1 MFQFTHPRGVRHLH
15 PDCNLRVLPRFNSRT
30 HAGATF
36 AGYTLDVP
44 RRMFQF
50 THPRGVRLTVW
61 TPARVFAEFQFTH
74 PRGVRQRNIGKES
87 NTELFQFTHPRGVRH
102 QAGQDCGRCSIV
114 SIHAPTRGADGY
126 WGRIS
131 LYRLSFN
138 SRTHAGCDAMQDKI
152 EDTNKVSI
160 HAPTRGATRCRTKS
174 RIPTRFQFTHPRG
187 VRRRTSGTALLRLVC
202 FNSRTHAGCD
212 PSLDGYRVM
221 EDEFQFTHPR
231 GVRQTATVS
240 EPTPTPVSIH
250 APTRGATSCR
260 RVRCRWSRGFQF
272 THPRGVRL
280 EIPLSSCF
288 LLTVSIHA
296 PTRGATQIKSNVNIS
311 MIMFQFTHP
320 RGVRHR
326 EVRKQLRSMQVSIHA
341 PTRGAT
347 SPARC
352 SNASDDLFQFT
363 HPRGVRLESAAS
375 SSSRARFQFTHP
387 RGVRHVP
394 HCIYYIPRRVS
405 IHAPTRGATLSGQFL
420 HGICQ
425 VSIHAPTRGAT
436 NSTSGCRRKH
446 SGFNSRTHAGCD
458 TSAMTMRC

>member
-1 MFQFTHPRGVRHLH
+1 MPVG
-15 PDCNLRVLPRFNSRT
+15 
-30 HAGATF
+30 
-36 AGYTLDVP
+36 
-44 RRMFQF
+44 
-50 THPRGVRLTVW
+50 
-61 TPARVFAEFQFTH
+61 
-74 PRGVRQRNIGKES
+74 
-87 NTELFQFTHPRGVRH
+87 LFQFTHPRGVR
-102 QAGQDCGRCSIV
+102 
-114 SIHAPTRGADGY
+114 P
-126 WGRIS
+126 
-131 LYRLSFN
+131 
-138 SRTHAGCDAMQDKI
+138 
-152 EDTNKVSI
+152 E
-160 HAPTRGATRCRTKS
+160 
-174 RIPTRFQFTHPRG
+174 
-187 VRRRTSGTALLRLVC
+187 
-202 FNSRTHAGCD
+202 
-212 PSLDGYRVM
+212 LDGYRVM

-280 EIPLSSCF
+280 EILLSSCF

-326 EVRKQLRSMQVSIHA
+326 ELKTTQIYASFNSRTHA
-341 PTRGAT
+341 GCDIPGEVQQRF
-347 SPARC
+347 
-352 SNASDDLFQFT
+352 DELFQFT